1 MLLRLIKNWTLPLAM
16 LAGTAGY
23 FFFAKIPWFA
33 PVKPCLNGLVALL
46 TPALIFAQLL
56 LTFCKVEVHDFET
69 ERVAWLAVAV
79 SDGGVSGCGGF
90 AGVLSDGGDVSG
102 SF

>member
-56 LTFCKVEVHDFET
+56 LTFCS
-69 ERVAWLAVAV
+69 A
-79 SDGGVSGCGGF
+79 
-90 AGVLSDGGDVSG
+90 
-102 SF
+102 

>member
-33 PVKPCLNGLVALL
+33 PVRPCLNGLVALL

-56 LTFCKVEVHDFET
+56 LTFCKVEVRDLKPKG
-69 ERVAWLAVAV
+69 WLAVAV
-79 SDGGVSGCGGF
+79 SDGGVSDCGGF